1 MRNKTQSVNLTE
13 LKENLS
19 HYLKEVRAGREV
31 LIGNRNRPFAK
42 LVPLTPLNED
52 DELEA
57 HLVKLAT
64 EGKARLPLAPL
75 PPEFWEEPGADVP
88 LEALVAAVRAD
99 RDED

>member
-1 MRNKTQSVNLTE
+1 MRNKIQSVNPAE
-13 LKENLS
+13 LKDNLS

-31 LIGNRNRPFAK
+31 LIGDRNRPFAK
-42 LVPLTPLNED
+42 LVPLNED

-57 HLVKLAT
+57 HVLKLAA
-64 EGKARLPLAPL
+64 EGKARLPIAPL
-75 PPEFWEEPGADVP
+75 PSEFWDEPGADVP

>member
-1 MRNKTQSVNLTE
+1 MKNKTQSVNLVE

-42 LVPLTPLNED
+42 LVPLNED

-57 HLVKLAT
+57 HVLKLAA
-64 EGKARLPLAPL
+64 EGKVRLPIAPL
-75 PPEFWEEPGADVP
+75 PPEFWDEERADVS
-88 LEALVAAVRAD
+88 LEDLVAIVSSD